1 MYNNIRVLC
10 VVFLDDVYCS
20 LKKNPEC
27 VMCINNRTCGIRGV
41 VDLNPEPK
49 NIIYTIKSKVF
60 SKKLESIYS
69 LIFAVL
75 FKT

>member
-1 MYNNIRVLC
+1 
-10 VVFLDDVYCS
+10 
-20 LKKNPEC
+20 
-27 VMCINNRTCGIRGV
+27 MCINNRTCGIRGV